1 MNIKGVHV
9 TLRFCKNDS
18 NEAIKNV
25 KKILLDSYDERM
37 SKRIGG

>member
-18 NEAIKNV
+18 GEAIKNV
-25 KKILLDSYDERM
+25 KKILLDSYDERVNN
-37 SKRIGG
+37 KIGG